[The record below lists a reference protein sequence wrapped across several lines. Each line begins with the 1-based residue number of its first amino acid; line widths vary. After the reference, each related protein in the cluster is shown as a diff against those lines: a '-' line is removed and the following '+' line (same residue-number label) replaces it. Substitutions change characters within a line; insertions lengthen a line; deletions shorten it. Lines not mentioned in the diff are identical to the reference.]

1 MNIKTLN
8 VSLLSISIITAL
20 FPLNAMATKL
30 TIEQRLEL
38 LENELSQNKQELKAT
53 QNELGVYKFRLSTLQ
68 KSITENKYQSA
79 SLAEISATSPVADNI
94 KNENGEQNSSAAAHT
109 INGSQQIAVI
119 ESKGDKTTIESVTLK
134 DISKYI
140 KDDIGFSYQGYFRS
154 GWGTGNH
161 GSPQTYAAG
170 SLGRFGNEMSG
181 WFDLTLNQRVYNQ
194 DGRTANAVVTYDG
207 NVGQQYNDAWFGDSA
222 NENIMQFSDIYL
234 TTRGFLPFA
243 READFWVGKHKL
255 PQYEIQMLDWKT
267 LTTDVAAGVGIENW
281 ALGVGLFDMSLSRDD
296 VDVYSRDFT
305 RTSQMNTNSVDV
317 RYRNIPLW
325 DDATLSLMA
334 KYSAPNKTDQQQDN
348 ENDDSYFEMKDSWM
362 LTSVL
367 RQNLQRDTFNEFTL
381 QVANNSYASSFA
393 SFSDASNTMAH
404 GRYYY
409 GDHTNGIA
417 WRLISQGEMYLTDN
431 IIMANALVY
440 SHGEDVYSYESGA
453 HSDFDSIRTVI
464 RPAWIWNTWNQT
476 GLELGWFKQQN
487 KTQQGVTLNE
497 SAYLIN
503 PEFNIGCMIAMCPIY
518 PLTCAPNDMMMA
530 TKAMHRR
537 YWFTDVHARG
547 YYPQHMLNYFARKGF
562 NLDITPDDNA
572 ILARGCVDFIGFSYY
587 MSFTTQFSPD
597 NPQLDYVEPRDLV
610 SNPYIDTSEWGWQ
623 IDPAGLRY
631 SLNWFWDHFQLPLFI
646 VENGFGAVDQR
657 QADGT
662 VNDHYRIDYF
672 SSHIREMKKAVV
684 EDGVDLIGY
693 TPWGCIDLVSA
704 GTGEMKKRY
713 GMIYVDKDNEGKGT
727 LERIRKA
734 SFYWYRD
741 LIANNGENI

>member
-1 MNIKTLN
+1 MGL
-8 VSLLSISIITAL
+8 
-20 FPLNAMATKL
+20 MASFERGMERFL
-30 TIEQRLEL
+30 
-38 LENELSQNKQELKAT
+38 
-53 QNELGVYKFRLSTLQ
+53 V
-68 KSITENKYQSA
+68 
-79 SLAEISATSPVADNI
+79 PVAI
-94 KNENGEQNSSAAAHT
+94 KLNSQKHVAAVRDGFVFTFPIIMASSLIILINFAILSPDGFIAGLLHLNSIFPNLEKAQAIFT
-109 INGSQQIAVI
+109 PVMNGSVNIMSIMIAFLVARNVAISYEQDDLLCGLTAIGAFFIVYTPYQMIDGQAFLTTKYLGAQGLFVAVI
-119 ESKGDKTTIESVTLK
+119 VALITSEIFCRLARNPKITITMPAAVPPAVARSFKVLLPIFFVMVFFSALNYCLTL
-134 DISKYI
+134 IS
-140 KDDIGFSYQGYFRS
+140 
-154 GWGTGNH
+154 
-161 GSPQTYAAG
+161 PAG
-170 SLGRFGNEMSG
+170 LNDLIYTLIQ
-181 WFDLTLNQRVYNQ
+181 FDLTLNQRVYNQ

-431 IIMANALVY
+431 IIMANSLVY

-497 SAYLIN
+497 SAYKTTLWHALKVGESILGSRPEIRFYGTYIN
-503 PEFNIGCMIAMCPIY
+503 
-518 PLTCAPNDMMMA
+518 
-530 TKAMHRR
+530 
-537 YWFTDVHARG
+537 
-547 YYPQHMLNYFARKGF
+547 
-562 NLDITPDDNA
+562 
-572 ILARGCVDFIGFSYY
+572 IL
-587 MSFTTQFSPD
+587 
-597 NPQLDYVEPRDLV
+597 
-610 SNPYIDTSEWGWQ
+610 
-623 IDPAGLRY
+623 
-631 SLNWFWDHFQLPLFI
+631 
-646 VENGFGAVDQR
+646 
-657 QADGT
+657 
-662 VNDHYRIDYF
+662 
-672 SSHIREMKKAVV
+672 
-684 EDGVDLIGY
+684 
-693 TPWGCIDLVSA
+693 
-704 GTGEMKKRY
+704 
-713 GMIYVDKDNEGKGT
+713 DNELSNFK
-727 LERIRKA
+727 
-734 SFYWYRD
+734 F
-741 LIANNGENI
+741 NENSKNEFMAGIQAEVWW